1 MINILCV
8 VENFNGQAVE
18 SWLARIITSESFDP
32 AQHHFDFFLLGNGPG
47 RDAVRVL
54 NRGCNLHEGN
64 PGGASIP
71 QMARALRRVVK
82 RGSYDFV
89 HIHQDVMGGVFAL
102 ALVGLPVRLIIQ
114 AHNCWQRLP
123 VGGLLKERL
132 LTATGRWLA
141 QRLANALI
149 GVSHQALFGMTSG
162 RSRHGRVDRVI
173 YCSAKVPSIEPDTL
187 ARDSA
192 ASAMRRH
199 FDLPESA
206 KVLLF
211 LGRLDGYKNP
221 VHALDVLCAMIS
233 HGAKHLHLVIAG
245 LGGLEPVLREMALE
259 RGVESHLHLVGWV
272 DKPESL
278 LLAVDLLIMPSQEIC
293 GEGLGLSTVE
303 AQALGTPVL
312 CSLSIPEDAMLIP
325 PLFRRISLSEEIGS
339 WRKAANEL
347 LEHRSPCVTDCW
359 KAFHESPF
367 TDRASYSAL
376 ASLYSG
382 LMEKRS
388 KPEE

>member
-1 MINILCV
+1 MIRVLHVI
-8 VENFNGQAVE
+8 ENFNGQAVE
-18 SWLARIITSESFDP
+18 SWLSRIVNSTCFHPVE
-32 AQHHFDFFLLGNGPG
+32 QQYDFFLIGNGTG
-47 RDAVRVL
+47 RDADTVVH
-54 NRGCNLHEGN
+54 RGCQLHEGN

-82 RGSYDFV
+82 RGNYDFV
-89 HIHQDVMGGVFAL
+89 HIHQDVMGGIFAL
-102 ALVGLPVRLIIQ
+102 ALLGLPVGLIIE

-123 VGGLLKERL
+123 VGGFLKERL
-132 LTATGRWLA
+132 LTAAGRWIA
-141 QRLANALI
+141 QYRANALV

-245 LGGLEPVLREMALE
+245 LGGLESTLRTMALE
-259 RGVESHLHLVGWV
+259 RGVEPHVHLVGWV
-272 DKPESL
+272 DEPGSL
-278 LLAVDLLIMPSQEIC
+278 LLAADLLIMPSQEIC
-293 GEGLGLSTVE
+293 SEGLGLVVVE
-303 AQALGTPVL
+303 AQALGIPVL
-312 CSLSIPEDAMLIP
+312 CSKSIPEDAKVIP
-325 PLFRRISLSEEIGS
+325 SLFRRISLSEGLGN
-339 WRKAANEL
+339 WRRAANDL
-347 LEHRSPCVTDCW
+347 LDQVRPDVAECW

-367 TDRASYSAL
+367 TDRGSYSAL
-376 ASLYSG
+376 SLLYSS
-382 LMEKRS
+382 LMEDRLKS
-388 KPEE
+388 K